1 MIHITSCC
9 WCLGLEAGSKIIGYL
24 HLLVSLGLMV
34 LYSVTAREAGL
45 MMGTVEDAVDG
56 LYSKVY
62 YIAVSLAV
70 FTVLHVTL
78 AVILIC
84 SVHKR
89 QVTGVRVW
97 VWSMLFL
104 LLLSLSYVLYSM
116 TLGFTSSG
124 SHIFLTFVEGTIFFC
139 VLMYC
144 ILCVHSYSLLLRSF
158 EDPVSCGT
166 ADYH

>member
-34 LYSVTAREAGL
+34 LYSVTAREAGQ

-84 SVHKR
+84 SVHKAPSF
-89 QVTGVRVW
+89 GRVCR
-97 VWSMLFL
+97 V
-104 LLLSLSYVLYSM
+104 V
-116 TLGFTSSG
+116 
-124 SHIFLTFVEGTIFFC
+124 
-139 VLMYC
+139 
-144 ILCVHSYSLLLRSF
+144 LRSVY
-158 EDPVSCGT
+158 ELLAQLTRTRGCGT
-166 ADYH
+166 AEENMTHNNKHRPGWAPEAGGGRWLEGGGQVVLKYYFWYP